1 MATVKRHR
9 LIEIDWPRFDQP
21 PRPPVAPA
29 EEYRRRIDEARAA
42 MEARGLTHL
51 VVYGDR
57 EHFANLAY
65 LTNFD
70 PRYEEALLVVGRD
83 RAPLAI
89 VGNECEN
96 YLPISPLWQAGW
108 LRKEVHQSLSLP
120 DQPRERSRPL
130 EEILRDEG
138 IGAGALAGCKVG
150 CVGWKTF
157 APGEHRQGE
166 RAIELPAFIVDTLR
180 ELCGPAAVVNATDL
194 FIRADGGLRAR
205 ATVWE
210 IALCEWANGLASEG
224 VRRILFGLQEGKR
237 DDEMAALAG
246 YDGVPLGAHMTVR
259 TGATMISLSSPSGNV
274 VRRGNRFS
282 CSLCYRGANVCR
294 AGWVA
299 ASADDLPP
307 GARDYLPAF
316 AGVYF
321 EVMARWYRLLEIGT
335 PGARFAEVIDEGLP
349 GFGVYLNPGH
359 LTHLDEWLSSPFYRG
374 SQIPLRSGMI
384 VQSDVIPSSKI
395 FYSSRMEE
403 GLVLADGDLRRDL
416 AAHVPDLL
424 ARCQARRRFM
434 VDVLGFELS
443 ESVLPLSNIPGLV
456 PPFLLQPRQV
466 LALEA

>member
-1 MATVKRHR
+1 MSRKRHR
-9 LIEIDWPRFDQP
+9 LIEIDWPRFP
-21 PRPPVAPA
+21 RAPRPETAPA

-42 MEARGLTHL
+42 MAGRGLTHL

-65 LTNFD
+65 LTHFD
-70 PRYEEALLVVGRD
+70 PRYEEALLVIGRD
-83 RAPLAI
+83 GAPLAI

-108 LRKEVHQSLSLP
+108 LRQERYQTLSLP

-130 EEILRDEG
+130 EEILSDEG
-138 IGAGALAGCKVG
+138 IGDGARVG

-157 APGEHRQGE
+157 RPGEHRAGE
-166 RAIELPAFIVDTLR
+166 QAIELPAFLVDSLR
-180 ELCGPAAVVNATDL
+180 ELCGRAAVVNATDL
-194 FIRADGGLRAR
+194 FIRADGGLRTR

-210 IALCEWANGLASEG
+210 IALCEYANDLASEG
-224 VRRILFGLQEGKR
+224 VRRILFGLEEGRR
-237 DDEMAALAG
+237 DDELAALAG
-246 YDGVPLGAHMTVR
+246 YDAYPLGAHMTVR
-259 TGATMISLSSPSGNV
+259 TGQKMISLSSPSGNV

-299 ASADDLPP
+299 SSADDLPVE
-307 GARDYLPAF
+307 ARDYLPAF

-321 EVMARWYRLLEIGT
+321 EVMGEWYRRLAIGA
-335 PGARFAEVIDEGLP
+335 PGGRLAEVIEQGLP
-349 GFGVYLNPGH
+349 AEAFGVYLNPGH

-374 SQIPLRSGMI
+374 SEIPLRSGMI
-384 VQSDVIPSSKI
+384 VQSDVIPSSKSY
-395 FYSSRMEE
+395 YSSRMEE
-403 GLVLADGDLRRDL
+403 GLVLADADLRQAL
-416 AAHVPDLL
+416 AGTFPDLL

-434 VDVLGFELS
+434 IDVLGFELD

-456 PPFLLQPRQV
+456 PPFLLRPGLV

>member
-1 MATVKRHR
+1 MTRKKHR
-9 LIEIDWPRFDQP
+9 LIEIDWPAFELP
-21 PRPPVAPA
+21 PRPPVAPV
-29 EEYRRRIDEARAA
+29 EEYLRRIDQARAA
-42 MEARGLTHL
+42 MEARGLSHL

-83 RAPLAI
+83 GPPLAV

-96 YLPISPLWQAGW
+96 YLPISPLWQAGK
-108 LRKEVHQSLSLP
+108 LRQEVYQTFSLP

-130 EEILRDEG
+130 EELLQDQG
-138 IGAGALAGCKVG
+138 IGAGARVG

-157 APGEHRQGE
+157 APGEHRQGA
-166 RAIELPAFIVDTLR
+166 RAIELPAFLVDTLR
-180 ELCGPAAVVNATDL
+180 ELCGPEAVVNATDL
-194 FIRADGGLRAR
+194 FIRADGGLRTR

-210 IALCEWANGLASEG
+210 IAQCEYANGLASEG
-224 VRRILFGLQEGKR
+224 VRRILFGLEEGRR
-237 DDEMAALAG
+237 DDEMAALAR
-246 YDGVPLGAHMTVR
+246 YDAIPLGAHMTVR
-259 TGATMISLSSPSGNV
+259 TGQTMISLSSPSGNV

-299 ASADDLPP
+299 DSAADLPP
-307 GARDYLPAF
+307 AARDYVPAF
-316 AGVYF
+316 AGVYY
-321 EVMARWYRLLEIGT
+321 EVMAQWYRLLAVGT
-335 PGARFAEVIDEGLP
+335 PGGRFAEVIENGLP

-384 VQSDVIPSSKI
+384 VQSDVIPSSKTY
-395 FYSSRMEE
+395 YSSRMEE
-403 GLVLADGDLRRDL
+403 GLVLADADLQREL
-416 AAHVPDLL
+416 ASHFPDLL

-434 VDVLGFELS
+434 IDGLGFELA
-443 ESVLPLSNIPGLV
+443 ESVLPLSNIPALV
-456 PPFLLQPRQV
+456 PPFLLRPRLV